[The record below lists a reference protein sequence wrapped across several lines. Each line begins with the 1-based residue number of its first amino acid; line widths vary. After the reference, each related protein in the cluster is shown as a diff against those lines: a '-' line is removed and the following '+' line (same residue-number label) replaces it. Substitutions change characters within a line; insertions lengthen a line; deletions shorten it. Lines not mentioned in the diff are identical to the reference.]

1 VGNRR
6 YLQNSTVAAVVG
18 APPAGAARR
27 RPDSLLAGTGP
38 GEAGGG
44 EAGGGEAGGG
54 EAGGGEAGGGEAGGG
69 EDQHLLARIAGGDQ
83 AAFAAL
89 FDRYSGAALGL
100 AIKVCRDRCLA
111 EEVIQEAFLS
121 LWQRAANFDPQRGS
135 VASYLLGAV
144 HNKAVDAIRHE
155 ESLHRRQDASVAGF
169 AAESRGDEVVEAAW
183 LGVRRAEIRLA
194 FAQLTPL
201 QREAL
206 ELAYFGGLTYSE
218 VAERIGCPVGT
229 AKTRLRDGMIRL
241 RGLLG
246 HLQEEATR

>member
-6 YLQNSTVAAVVG
+6 FMQNRTVATAMG
-18 APPAGAARR
+18 APPAGVARR
-27 RPDSLLAGTGP
+27 RPEPLPAGSGP
-38 GEAGGG
+38 GEAGD
-44 EAGGGEAGGG
+44 
-54 EAGGGEAGGGEAGGG
+54 G
-69 EDQHLLARIAGGDQ
+69 EDHRLLERIARGEQ

-89 FDRYSGAALGL
+89 FDRYSGTALGL
-100 AIKVCRDRCLA
+100 AIKLCRDRSLA
-111 EEVIQEAFLS
+111 EEVLQESFLS

-135 VASYLLGAV
+135 VASYLFGAV

-155 ESLHRRQDASVAGF
+155 ESLRRRQDASVAGF
-169 AAESRGDEVVEAAW
+169 AAESAGDEVVEAAW

-194 FAQLTPL
+194 FEQLTPL

-218 VAERIGCPVGT
+218 VAERLGCPVGT

-246 HLQEEATR
+246 HLQEEAAQ